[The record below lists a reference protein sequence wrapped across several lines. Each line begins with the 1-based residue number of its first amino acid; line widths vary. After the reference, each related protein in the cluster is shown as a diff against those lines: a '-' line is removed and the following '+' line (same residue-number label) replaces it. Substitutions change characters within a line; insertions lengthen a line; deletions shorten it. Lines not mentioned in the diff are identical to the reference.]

1 VQALRATV
9 NAILIGAET
18 LRRDNP
24 QLTVRGVRAARQPW
38 RVIIT
43 RNGELSPES
52 RLLTDGFR
60 ERTLV
65 YRSQSWDEVLL
76 DLGKRGVTRLLVE
89 GGGQVLGELLDADL
103 IDEVWSFFAPMLTG
117 GDKPS
122 FGGEGVPDN
131 AAAKVL
137 HHPRLERFDSDILVR
152 GFIRSPDAY

>member
-24 QLTVRGVRAARQPW
+24 QLTVRGVRAAKQPW
-38 RVIIT
+38 RAIVT
-43 RNGELSPES
+43 RNGVLPPES
-52 RLLTDGFR
+52 RLLTDGLR
-60 ERTLV
+60 ERTIV
-65 YRSQSWDEVLL
+65 YRDKSWDEVLV

-89 GGGQVLGELLDADL
+89 GGGEILGQLLDADL

-122 FGGEGVPDN
+122 FGGKGVPDN
-131 AAAKVL
+131 ASAKVL
-137 HHPRLERFDSDILVR
+137 HHPRLERFDSDILIR
-152 GFIRSPDAY
+152 GLIHLPDA